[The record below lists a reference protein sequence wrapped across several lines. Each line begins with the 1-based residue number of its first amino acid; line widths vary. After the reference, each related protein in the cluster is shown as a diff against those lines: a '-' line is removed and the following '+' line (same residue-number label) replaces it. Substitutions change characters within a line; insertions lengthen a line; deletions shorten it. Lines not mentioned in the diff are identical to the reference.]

1 MGQHDVKM
9 RQKLWNEINEIYAKV
24 HYLEQ
29 KIKALE
35 EKNTM
40 AIVEAKNAKA
50 IV

>member
-1 MGQHDVKM
+1 M
-9 RQKLWNEINEIYAKV
+9 RQKLWKEINEIYAKV

-35 EKNTM
+35 AKNALT
-40 AIVEAKNAKA
+40 IVEAKNAAA